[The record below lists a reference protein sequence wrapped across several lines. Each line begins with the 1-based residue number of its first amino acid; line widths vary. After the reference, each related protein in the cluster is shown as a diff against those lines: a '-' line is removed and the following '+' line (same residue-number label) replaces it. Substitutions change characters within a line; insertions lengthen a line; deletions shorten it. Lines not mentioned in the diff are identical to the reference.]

1 MAEATG
7 AAGPVSGRLLLG
19 VVAGLGL
26 TQIIGYGTLY
36 YSFSILAAGMAA
48 DIGWSQDAVYGA
60 FSAALL
66 AGALVG
72 PRCGRWVDR
81 HGAGRVMA
89 LGSVAAAAA
98 LVACAVAPGPLGLAL
113 GLVATQLAAS
123 FVLYEVA
130 FPALVQVVGFGA
142 QRSITHLTL
151 IAGFASTL
159 FWPATAALQD
169 HLTWREVYLVFAA
182 LHLLLCLPIHLW
194 LRSLARA
201 VGPVAPSAGVVSED
215 TGSQRQDRRVL
226 LILTATGFSLA
237 GFVSSAVLVHMV
249 PLLGAI
255 GLGAGSPLVGSLFG
269 PAQVLS
275 RFLTMTAGR
284 RASPVSLAIVA
295 SGLPPLALGLLLL
308 GAPALAAALGFAVLF
323 GLGSG
328 LNSIV
333 RGTVPLTLFGRAGY
347 AERLGWISSV
357 VHIASALAP
366 FLFAA
371 MLERLGATP
380 ALWLTAGLGGLAA
393 LVFVEI
399 QRRTGAAE
407 GRGDAGGATGDAVQT
422 AGSNGASRFRRAAL
436 TACLHRR

>member
-1 MAEATG
+1 MAEGIG
-7 AAGPVSGRLLLG
+7 AAGSVSGRRLLG

-66 AGALVG
+66 AGALIG

-98 LVACAVAPGPLGLAL
+98 LVACAVVPGPLGLAL
-113 GLVATQLAAS
+113 GLVAIQLAAS

-201 VGPVAPSAGVVSED
+201 AGPAAPPAATTTVPED
-215 TGSQRQDRRVL
+215 AQRQHQDRRTLLVL
-226 LILTATGFSLA
+226 TTAGFSFA

-249 PLLGAI
+249 PLLGAL
-255 GLGAGSPLVGSLFG
+255 GLGAGSLLIGGLFG

-284 RASPVSLAIVA
+284 RASPVGLAIVA
-295 SGLPPLALGLLLL
+295 AGLPPLALGLLLL
-308 GAPALAAALGFAVLF
+308 GAPALAAAIGFVVLF

-333 RGTVPLTLFGRAGY
+333 RGTVPLALFGRSGY

-357 VHIASALAP
+357 VHVVSALAP

-371 MLERLGATP
+371 LLERLGPAP
-380 ALWLTAGLGGLAA
+380 ALWLTVGLGGLAGLA
-393 LVFVEI
+393 FLEI
-399 QRRTGAAE
+399 RRKSGTIAGRTSARPKANGPAE
-407 GRGDAGGATGDAVQT
+407 ARP
-422 AGSNGASRFRRAAL
+422 L
-436 TACLHRR
+436 

>member
-1 MAEATG
+1 MAEAIG
-7 AAGPVSGRLLLG
+7 AAGPVSGRRLFG
-19 VVAGLGL
+19 IVAGLGL
-26 TQIIGYGTLY
+26 TQVIGYGTLY

-66 AGALVG
+66 AGALIG

-81 HGAGRVMA
+81 HGAGRIMA

-98 LVACAVAPGPLGLAL
+98 LIGCAVAPGPLGLAL
-113 GLVATQLAAS
+113 GLVAIQLAAS

-159 FWPATAALQD
+159 FWPATAALQG
-169 HLTWREVYLVFAA
+169 HLSWREVYLVFAA

-194 LRSLARA
+194 LRSLVRA
-201 VGPVAPSAGVVSED
+201 GSPVHPAAAAPED
-215 TGSQRQDRRVL
+215 AEGRQPDRRAL
-226 LILTATGFSLA
+226 LVLTATGFSLA

-249 PLLGAI
+249 PLLGAL
-255 GLGAGSPLVGSLFG
+255 GLGAGSLLVGGLFG

-284 RASPVSLAIVA
+284 GASPVGLAIVA
-295 SGLPPLALGLLLL
+295 AGLPPLALGLLLL
-308 GAPALAAALGFAVLF
+308 GAPALSAALGFAILF

-333 RGTVPLTLFGRAGY
+333 RGTVPLALFGRAGY

-371 MLERLGATP
+371 MLERLGP
-380 ALWLTAGLGGLAA
+380 APSLWLTAGLGGLAG
-393 LVFVEI
+393 LVFLEI
-399 QRRTGAAE
+399 RRLSNRTPPTVT
-407 GRGDAGGATGDAVQT
+407 DDAVQT

>member
-1 MAEATG
+1 
-7 AAGPVSGRLLLG
+7 
-19 VVAGLGL
+19 
-26 TQIIGYGTLY
+26 
-36 YSFSILAAGMAA
+36 MAA

-66 AGALVG
+66 AGALIG

-98 LVACAVAPGPLGLAL
+98 LIGCAVAPGPLGLAL
-113 GLVATQLAAS
+113 GLVAIQLAAS

-182 LHLLLCLPIHLW
+182 LHLAAVPADP
-194 LRSLARA
+194 SLAAKPGPGGSARRRLRPAA
-201 VGPVAPSAGVVSED
+201 VPED
-215 TGSQRQDRRVL
+215 AGSQRQDRRAL

-237 GFVSSAVLVHMV
+237 GFVASAVLVHMV
-249 PLLGAI
+249 PLLGAL
-255 GLGAGSPLVGSLFG
+255 GLGAGSLLVGSLFG

-284 RASPVSLAIVA
+284 RASPVGLAIVA
-295 SGLPPLALGLLLL
+295 SSLPPLALGLLLL
-308 GAPALAAALGFAVLF
+308 GAPALAAAIGFAILF

-333 RGTVPLTLFGRAGY
+333 RGTVPLALFGRSGY

-371 MLERLGATP
+371 LLERLGPSP

-393 LVFVEI
+393 LVFLEI
-399 QRRTGAAE
+399 RRKTGAAA
-407 GRGDAGGATGDAVQT
+407 GRTSARAKANGPAEAGP
-422 AGSNGASRFRRAAL
+422 L
-436 TACLHRR
+436 

>member
-7 AAGPVSGRLLLG
+7 AAGPVSGRCLLG
-19 VVAGLGL
+19 VIAGLGL

-66 AGALVG
+66 AGALLG

-98 LVACAVAPGPLGLAL
+98 LVACTAAPGPLGLAL
-113 GLVATQLAAS
+113 GLVAIQLAAS

-194 LRSLARA
+194 LRSLARTVVPTVHPAAA
-201 VGPVAPSAGVVSED
+201 VALEDAGD
-215 TGSQRQDRRVL
+215 RRQDRRALLVL
-226 LILTATGFSLA
+226 ATIGFSLA

-249 PLLGAI
+249 PLLGAL
-255 GLGAGSPLVGSLFG
+255 GLGAGSLLVGSLFG

-284 RASPVSLAIVA
+284 RASPVGLATVA
-295 SGLPPLALGLLLL
+295 VGLPSLALGLLLL
-308 GAPALAAALGFAVLF
+308 GAPALAAAIGFAILF

-333 RGTVPLTLFGRAGY
+333 RGTVPLALFGRAGY

-357 VHIASALAP
+357 VHIVSALAP

-371 MLERLGATP
+371 LLGRLGPAP
-380 ALWLTAGLGGLAA
+380 ALWLTAGLGSLAG
-393 LVFVEI
+393 LVFLEI
-399 QRRTGAAE
+399 LRRTGT
-407 GRGDAGGATGDAVQT
+407 ATGRITAVVKAT
-422 AGSNGASRFRRAAL
+422 DPAEAG
-436 TACLHRR
+436 HR

>member
-7 AAGPVSGRLLLG
+7 AAGPISGRRLLG

-48 DIGWSQDAVYGA
+48 DIGWSLGAVYGA

-66 AGALVG
+66 AGALIG

-98 LVACAVAPGPLGLAL
+98 LIGCAVAPGPLGLAL
-113 GLVATQLAAS
+113 GLIAIQLAAS

-169 HLTWREVYLVFAA
+169 HLTWREVYLVFAG

-201 VGPVAPSAGVVSED
+201 AGPAAHPAAAAPEDAGGRHPE
-215 TGSQRQDRRVL
+215 RRAL

-237 GFVSSAVLVHMV
+237 GFVASAVLVHMV
-249 PLLGAI
+249 PLLGAL
-255 GLGAGSPLVGSLFG
+255 GLGAGSLLVGSLFG

-284 RASPVSLAIVA
+284 RASPVGLAIVA
-295 SGLPPLALGLLLL
+295 SSLPPLALGLLLL
-308 GAPALAAALGFAVLF
+308 GAPALAAAIGFAILF

-333 RGTVPLTLFGRAGY
+333 RGTVPLALFGRSGY

-357 VHIASALAP
+357 VHIVSALAP

-371 MLERLGATP
+371 MLERLGPSP
-380 ALWLTAGLGGLAA
+380 ALWLTAGIGSLAA
-393 LVFVEI
+393 LVFLEI
-399 QRRTGAAE
+399 RRRTGAA
-407 GRGDAGGATGDAVQT
+407 
-422 AGSNGASRFRRAAL
+422 ASRTSARAKANGPAEARPL
-436 TACLHRR
+436 

>member
-7 AAGPVSGRLLLG
+7 AAGPVSGWWLLG

-66 AGALVG
+66 AGALIG

-81 HGAGRVMA
+81 HGAGRIMA

-98 LVACAVAPGPLGLAL
+98 LVGCAMAPGPLTLVL
-113 GLVATQLAAS
+113 GLVAIQLAAS

-194 LRSLARA
+194 LRSLARTA
-201 VGPVAPSAGVVSED
+201 VPAAHPAAAAVSED
-215 TGSQRQDRRVL
+215 GGGRHRDHRALLVL
-226 LILTATGFSLA
+226 TTIGFSLA

-249 PLLGAI
+249 PLLGAL
-255 GLGAGSPLVGSLFG
+255 GLGAGSLLVGSLFG

-284 RASPVSLAIVA
+284 RASPAGLAIVA
-295 SGLPPLALGLLLL
+295 AGLPPLALGLLLL
-308 GAPALAAALGFAVLF
+308 GAPALAAAIGFAILF

-333 RGTVPLTLFGRAGY
+333 RGTVPLALFGRSGY

-357 VHIASALAP
+357 VHVASALAP

-371 MLERLGATP
+371 MLERLGPAP
-380 ALWLTAGLGGLAA
+380 ALWLTAGLGGLGGLAFLEIRRLSNRVPPAA
-393 LVFVEI
+393 
-399 QRRTGAAE
+399 A
-407 GRGDAGGATGDAVQT
+407 GDAVQT
-422 AGSNGASRFRRAAL
+422 AGSNGASGFRRAAL

>member
-1 MAEATG
+1 MAEAIG
-7 AAGPVSGRLLLG
+7 AAGAVSGRRLLG

-36 YSFSILAAGMAA
+36 YSFSILAAGMAV

-66 AGALVG
+66 AGALLG

-98 LVACAVAPGPLGLAL
+98 LIACAIAPGPLGLAL
-113 GLVATQLAAS
+113 GLIAIQLAAS

-201 VGPVAPSAGVVSED
+201 AGPAAFAAAAATVPED
-215 TGSQRQDRRVL
+215 AQGKHQDRRTLLVL
-226 LILTATGFSLA
+226 TTAGFSLA

-249 PLLGAI
+249 PLLGAL
-255 GLGAGSPLVGSLFG
+255 GLGDGSLLVGSLFG

-275 RFLTMTAGR
+275 RLLTMTAGR
-284 RASPVSLAIVA
+284 SASPVGLAIVA
-295 SGLPPLALGLLLL
+295 TGLPPLALGLLVL
-308 GAPALAAALGFAVLF
+308 GAPALTVAIGFAILF

-333 RGTVPLTLFGRAGY
+333 RGTVPLALFGRSGY

-357 VHIASALAP
+357 VHIVSALAP
-366 FLFAA
+366 FLFATL
-371 MLERLGATP
+371 MERLGP
-380 ALWLTAGLGGLAA
+380 AAALCLTAGIGGLAGLA
-393 LVFVEI
+393 FLKI
-399 QRRTGAAE
+399 RRLDSRPSPTAKS
-407 GRGDAGGATGDAVQT
+407 DAVQT
-422 AGSNGASRFRRAAL
+422 AGSNGASGFRRAAL

>member
-1 MAEATG
+1 MAEAIG
-7 AAGPVSGRLLLG
+7 AAGPVSGRRLLG

-36 YSFSILAAGMAA
+36 YSFSILAAGMAV

-66 AGALVG
+66 AGALIG

-81 HGAGRVMA
+81 HGAGRIMA

-113 GLVATQLAAS
+113 GLVAIQLAAS

-182 LHLLLCLPIHLW
+182 LHLLLCLPVHLW

-201 VGPVAPSAGVVSED
+201 AVPAAFAAAAATAPED
-215 TGSQRQDRRVL
+215 AQGQHQDRRTLLVL
-226 LILTATGFSLA
+226 TVTGFSCA

-249 PLLGAI
+249 PLLGAL
-255 GLGAGSPLVGSLFG
+255 GLGAGSLLVGSLFG

-284 RASPVSLAIVA
+284 RTRPVGLAIVSA
-295 SGLPPLALGLLLL
+295 GLPPLALGLLLL
-308 GAPALAAALGFAVLF
+308 GAPALAAAIGFAILF

-333 RGTVPLTLFGRAGY
+333 RGTVPLALFGRAGY

-357 VHIASALAP
+357 VHIVSALAP

-371 MLERLGATP
+371 MLERLGP
-380 ALWLTAGLGGLAA
+380 APTLWLTLGLGGLAG
-393 LVFVEI
+393 LVFLEI
-399 QRRTGAAE
+399 RRLSSRVSPTAA
-407 GRGDAGGATGDAVQT
+407 GDAVQT